1 MTQTAAPD
9 TAAAVLE
16 VARVRRAMADRAE
29 AEQLQAA
36 VDWAAMH
43 SVDSLADAALV
54 HDGYGDRGLPIA
66 GEGAPLVAEFAIT
79 EFALAV
85 GMSTDAGNRYVGQAV
100 ELRYRLPKVWK
111 RVCAGDLVAWKARR
125 IADAT
130 MSLVP
135 AGAAFVDRHVASVA
149 HKIGVAAL
157 DRLIEEARVQ
167 FQPEDAEQRRRNA
180 ADGRCFDVDTDQVSY
195 EGTMA
200 IRGELD
206 IADAMDL
213 DAAVTAGAEAQ
224 RALGSEEPLGARRA
238 KAVADLARQQLVFDL
253 NTGSGDEATTDD
265 RLIAGDGAESEQ
277 RGGSDSTVAPD
288 QPRSSTAASEGPVPA
303 RGTTRRPRQV
313 VLYVHLSHDALRA
326 RGLDDSADADVDG
339 DRNGIRL
346 ARVEN
351 TRSFVSVDQVRDW
364 CANPDTQVV
373 VKPVIDLEDHVHVG
387 AYEVPDRLVE
397 RVGLINHSCV
407 FPWCTRP
414 ARKLK
419 PDGHRADCDH
429 VQEHAAGGST
439 CSCNLAPLCRRHHR
453 HKTHS
458 PWSYTV
464 IDPGTFLWTSPQG
477 YQYLRDHT
485 GTLDVTRD
493 RARAV
498 PAPDE

>member
-1 MTQTAAPD
+1 MSQTAAPD

-16 VARVRRAMADRAE
+16 AARARRSTADRAE
-29 AEQLQAA
+29 VEQLQLA

-43 SVDSLADAALV
+43 SVDSLTDAALA

-100 ELRYRLPKVWK
+100 ELRYRLPKVWA

-130 MSLVP
+130 MSLVA

-157 DRLIEEARVQ
+157 DRLIEEARVR
-167 FQPEDAEQRRRNA
+167 FQPEDAEQRRRAA

-195 EGTMA
+195 EGTMQ

-224 RALGSEEPLGARRA
+224 RVLGSEEPLGARRA
-238 KAVADLARQQLVFDL
+238 KAVADLARQQLAFDL
-253 NTGSGDEATTDD
+253 NTEEQ
-265 RLIAGDGAESEQ
+265 ESDQ
-277 RGGSDSTVAPD
+277 RGGSDSTLAPD
-288 QPRSSTAASEGPVPA
+288 QPRSSSPA
-303 RGTTRRPRQV
+303 DPTPAHGTGRRPRQV
-313 VLYVHLSHDALRA
+313 VLYVHLSHDVLRA
-326 RGLDDSADADVDG
+326 RGLDNSADADVD
-339 DRNGIRL
+339 RNRLHL

-364 CANPDTQVV
+364 CASPDAQVT

-397 RVGLINHSCV
+397 RVALINHSCV

-429 VQEHAAGGST
+429 VREHSAGGST
-439 CSCNLAPLCRRHHR
+439 CSCNVAPLCRRHHR

-458 PWSYTV
+458 PWTYTV

-493 RARAV
+493 RSRAV
-498 PAPDE
+498 PPPDE

>member
-1 MTQTAAPD
+1 MPQTATPD

-43 SVDSLADAALV
+43 SVDSLIDAALA
-54 HDGYGDRGLPIA
+54 HDGYDDRGLPIA

-85 GMSTDAGNRYVGQAV
+85 GLSTDAGNRYVGQAV
-100 ELRYRLPKVWK
+100 ELRYRLPKVWA
-111 RVCAGDLVAWKARR
+111 RVCSGDLVAWKARR

-135 AGAAFVDRHVASVA
+135 EGAAFVDRHVAAVA

-157 DRLIEEARVQ
+157 DRLIEEARVR
-167 FQPEDAEQRRRNA
+167 FQPEDAEQRRRAA
-180 ADGRCFDVDTDQVSY
+180 ADGRCFEVDTDQVSY
-195 EGTMA
+195 DGTMQ

-213 DAAVTAGAEAQ
+213 DAAVAAGAEAQ
-224 RALGSEEPLGARRA
+224 RVLGSEDSLGARRA
-238 KAVADLARQQLVFDL
+238 KAVADLARQQLAFDL
-253 NTGSGDEATTDD
+253 NTQEDEPTTTDSD
-265 RLIAGDGAESEQ
+265 ATPGQ
-277 RGGSDSTVAPD
+277 RGGSDSPPPPD
-288 QPRSSTAASEGPVPA
+288 QPRSSSTTSDSAAPT
-303 RGTTRRPRQV
+303 RGTARRPRQV
-313 VLYVHLSHDALRA
+313 VLYVHLSHDALRT
-326 RGLDDSADADVDG
+326 RHLDGGRVH
-339 DRNGIRL
+339 L

-351 TRSFVSVDQVRDW
+351 SRSFVSVDQVRGW
-364 CANPDTQVV
+364 CATPDAQVT
-373 VKPVIDLEDHVHVG
+373 VKPVIDLEDHVHVN

-397 RVGLINHSCV
+397 RVALINHTCV

-429 VQEHAAGGST
+429 VREHSAGGAT
-439 CSCNLAPLCRRHHR
+439 CSCNIAPLCRRHHR

-498 PAPDE
+498 PPPDE

>member
-1 MTQTAAPD
+1 MPQTAPD

-16 VARVRRAMADRAE
+16 AARITRVGADAAE
-29 AEQLQAA
+29 ARQLRLA

-43 SVDSLADAALV
+43 SVDSLTDAALA

-66 GEGAPLVAEFAIT
+66 GEGAPLVAEFAVT

-85 GMSTDAGNRYVGQAV
+85 GLSTDAGGRYVGQAV
-100 ELRYRLPKVWK
+100 ELRYRLPKVWA

-135 AGAAFVDRHVASVA
+135 DGAAFVDRHVASVA
-149 HKIGVAAL
+149 HKIGITAL

-167 FQPEDAEQRRRNA
+167 FQPEDAEQRRRAA

-195 EGTMA
+195 DGTMQ

-238 KAVADLARQQLVFDL
+238 KAVADLARQQLAFDL
-253 NTGSGDEATTDD
+253 NTESGDDATS
-265 RLIAGDGAESEQ
+265 AQ
-277 RGGSDSTVAPD
+277 RGGSDSPISAPD
-288 QPRSSTAASEGPVPA
+288 QPRSSTPAPDGPAPTHETA
-303 RGTTRRPRQV
+303 RRPRQV

-326 RGLDDSADADVDG
+326 RGLDHDG
-339 DRNGIRL
+339 VHL

-351 TRSFVSVDQVRDW
+351 TRSFVSADQVRDW
-364 CANPDTQVV
+364 CASPDTQIT
-373 VKPVIDLEDHVHVG
+373 VKPVIDLEDHVHVN

-397 RVGLINHSCV
+397 RVALINHTCV

-429 VQEHAAGGST
+429 VREHAAGGAT
-439 CSCNLAPLCRRHHR
+439 CSCNIAPLCRRHHR

-464 IDPGTFLWTSPQG
+464 VDPGTFLWTSPQG

-493 RARAV
+493 RSRAV
-498 PAPDE
+498 PPPDQ

>member
-16 VARVRRAMADRAE
+16 AARLSRAGADAAEVR
-29 AEQLQAA
+29 QLQSA

-43 SVDSLADAALV
+43 SVDSLTDAALA

-100 ELRYRLPKVWK
+100 ELRYRLPKVWA
-111 RVCAGDLVAWKARR
+111 RVCSGDLVAWKARR

-135 AGAAFVDRHVASVA
+135 DGAAFVDRHVASVA
-149 HKIGVAAL
+149 HKIGIAAL
-157 DRLIEEARVQ
+157 DRLIEEARVR
-167 FQPEDAEQRRRNA
+167 FQPEDAEQRRRAA

-195 EGTMA
+195 EGTMQ

-238 KAVADLARQQLVFDL
+238 KAVADLARRQLAFDL
-253 NTGSGDEATTDD
+253 NTE
-265 RLIAGDGAESEQ
+265 EQ
-277 RGGSDSTVAPD
+277 EPDQCGGSDSPPPPD
-288 QPRSSTAASEGPVPA
+288 QPRSSSTTSDSAAPT
-303 RGTTRRPRQV
+303 RGTARRPRQV

-326 RGLDDSADADVDG
+326 RGLDDGRV
-339 DRNGIRL
+339 RL

-364 CANPDTQVV
+364 CANPDAQVV

-429 VQEHAAGGST
+429 VREHAAGGDT

-498 PAPDE
+498 PPPDG

>member
-1 MTQTAAPD
+1 MTQTATPD

-43 SVDSLADAALV
+43 SVDSLADAALA

-85 GMSTDAGNRYVGQAV
+85 GMSTDAGGRYVGQAV
-100 ELRYRLPKVWK
+100 ELRYRLPKVWA
-111 RVCAGDLVAWKARR
+111 RVCSGDLVAWKARR

-135 AGAAFVDRHVASVA
+135 EGAAFVDRHVASVA
-149 HKIGVAAL
+149 HKIGIAAL

-195 EGTMA
+195 EGTMQV
-200 IRGELD
+200 RGELD

-224 RALGSEEPLGARRA
+224 RALGSEEPLDARRA
-238 KAVADLARQQLVFDL
+238 KAVADLARRQLAFDL
-253 NTGSGDEATTDD
+253 NDTSDESTDSDNQREPTTADDDATP
-265 RLIAGDGAESEQ
+265 GH
-277 RGGSDSTVAPD
+277 RGGPDSPSAPD
-288 QPRSSTAASEGPVPA
+288 QPRSPA
-303 RGTTRRPRQV
+303 RRPRQV

-326 RGLDDSADADVDG
+326 RSLDDDG
-339 DRNGIRL
+339 VRL

-364 CANPDTQVV
+364 CANPDTQIT

-397 RVGLINHSCV
+397 RIGLINHNCV

-429 VQEHAAGGST
+429 VREHSAGGDT
-439 CSCNLAPLCRRHHR
+439 CSCNVAPLCRRHHR

-498 PAPDE
+498 PPPDQ

>member
-16 VARVRRAMADRAE
+16 AARITRVGADAAE
-29 AEQLQAA
+29 ARQLRLA

-43 SVDSLADAALV
+43 SVDSLTDAAIT

-100 ELRYRLPKVWK
+100 ELRYRLPKVWA

-135 AGAAFVDRHVASVA
+135 EGAAFVDRHVASVA
-149 HKIGVAAL
+149 HKIGIAAL
-157 DRLIEEARVQ
+157 DRLIEEAWVR
-167 FQPEDAEQRRRNA
+167 FQPEDAEQRRRAA

-200 IRGELD
+200 IRGELN

-213 DAAVTAGAEAQ
+213 DAAVTSGAEAQ

-238 KAVADLARQQLVFDL
+238 KAVADLARQQLAFDL
-253 NTGSGDEATTDD
+253 NTTDGDDA
-265 RLIAGDGAESEQ
+265 AGAQS
-277 RGGSDSTVAPD
+277 GGSDSPLAPD
-288 QPRSSTAASEGPVPA
+288 QPRSSSTAPEGPAPT
-303 RGTTRRPRQV
+303 RGAARRPRQV

-326 RGLDDSADADVDG
+326 RSLDNSADADVDG
-339 DRNGIRL
+339 DRNGIHL
-346 ARVEN
+346 ARLEN

-364 CANPDTQVV
+364 CANPDAQVT
-373 VKPVIDLEDHVHVG
+373 VKPLIDLEDHVHVN

-397 RVGLINHSCV
+397 RVALINHSCA

-429 VQEHAAGGST
+429 VREHAAGGAT
-439 CSCNLAPLCRRHHR
+439 CSCNVAPLCRRHHR

-458 PWSYTV
+458 PWSCTV

-498 PAPDE
+498 PPPDQ

>member
-1 MTQTAAPD
+1 MPQTAAPD

-16 VARVRRAMADRAE
+16 AARLSRAGADAAEVR
-29 AEQLQAA
+29 QLRSA

-43 SVDSLADAALV
+43 SADSLTDAALA
-54 HDGYGDRGLPIA
+54 HDGYGDHGLPIA
-66 GEGAPLVAEFAIT
+66 GPGAPLVAEFAIT

-85 GMSTDAGNRYVGQAV
+85 GLSTDAGGRYIGQAV

-111 RVCAGDLVAWKARR
+111 RVCSGDLVAWKARR

-135 AGAAFVDRHVASVA
+135 EGAAFVDRHVASVA
-149 HKIGVAAL
+149 HKISIAAL

-195 EGTMA
+195 DGTMA

-213 DAAVTAGAEAQ
+213 DAAVAAGAEAQ
-224 RALGSEEPLGARRA
+224 RALGSEEPLDVRRA
-238 KAVADLARQQLVFDL
+238 KAVADLARRQLAFDL
-253 NTGSGDEATTDD
+253 NTTSDDPGATDD
-265 RLIAGDGAESEQ
+265 VAAPAQ
-277 RGGSDSTVAPD
+277 RGGSDSPLAPD
-288 QPRSSTAASEGPVPA
+288 QPRSSTPAPDGPAPT
-303 RGTTRRPRQV
+303 RGTARRPRQV

-326 RGLDDSADADVDG
+326 RGLDNSVDADGDG
-339 DRNGIRL
+339 GRDGVRL

-364 CANPDTQVV
+364 CASPDAQVV
-373 VKPVIDLEDHVHVG
+373 VKPVIDLEDHVHVN
-387 AYEVPDRLVE
+387 AYELPDRLVE
-397 RVGLINHSCV
+397 RVGLINHTCV

-429 VQEHAAGGST
+429 VREHSAGGST

-498 PAPDE
+498 PPPDE